1 MKLQVFSLCGL
12 LLGMM
17 ACTNDTVVPASTAE
31 CAALGASFQ
40 ADIQPVLK
48 STCGSAGCHPGYTT
62 YAGVSRI
69 ATNGELKHEV
79 ITTRKMPPTGGLS
92 SSQLQLISCWLEAGA
107 PNN

>member
-1 MKLQVFSLCGL
+1 MKLFAFASCWL

-17 ACTNDTVVPASTAE
+17 SCTNDTVVPASTAE
-31 CAALGASFQ
+31 CAALATSFKT
-40 ADIQPVLK
+40 DVQPILNSK
-48 STCGSAGCHPGYTT
+48 CGSAGCHPGYIT

-69 ATNGELKHEV
+69 ATNGTFKHEV
-79 ITTRKMPPTGGLS
+79 ITTKKMPPTGSLS